1 MLFFKTNTT
10 FHMNRVGNSDTQKT
24 QFDLGG
30 SVVVPAKMDAKHFLQ
45 LNPFLHPRFNYTIT
59 FRKSLLFS
67 RISPHLTNYIVINII
82 LFLLVLSFFDFQPA
96 LPIHHYFHQ
105 LYLPCFYNCPE
116 PHPAVLYHSYFL

>member
-10 FHMNRVGNSDTQKT
+10 FHMNRVDNSDTQKT
-24 QFDLGG
+24 QFDLGE

-45 LNPFLHPRFNYTIT
+45 FNPFLHSCFNYTIT
-59 FRKSLLFS
+59 FKKSLLFNK
-67 RISPHLTNYIVINII
+67 ISHHLTNYIVINII
-82 LFLLVLSFFDFQPA
+82 LFLFVLSLFDFQPV

-105 LYLPCFYNCPE
+105 LYLPCSYNYPV